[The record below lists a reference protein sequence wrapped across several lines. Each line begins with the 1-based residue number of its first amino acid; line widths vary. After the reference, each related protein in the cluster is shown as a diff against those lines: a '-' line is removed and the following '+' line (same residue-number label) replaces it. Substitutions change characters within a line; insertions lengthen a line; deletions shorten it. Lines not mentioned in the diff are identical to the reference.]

1 MPILFC
7 WLQTG
12 ICQSFLDVWKCPSIK
27 IQGLFTTKINERQFE
42 KVVTL
47 KFKGFKDFQDA
58 YEPCILQFS
67 SGKSLVLILQYFD
80 HS

>member
-1 MPILFC
+1 MKDNFKDFH
-7 WLQTG
+7 G
-12 ICQSFLDVWKCPSIK
+12 V
-27 IQGLFTTKINERQFE
+27 E